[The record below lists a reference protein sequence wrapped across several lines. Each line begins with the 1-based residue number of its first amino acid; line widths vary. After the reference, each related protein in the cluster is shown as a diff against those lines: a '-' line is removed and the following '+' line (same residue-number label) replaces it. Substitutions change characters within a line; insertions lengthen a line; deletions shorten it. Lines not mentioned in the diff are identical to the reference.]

1 MNARGRPRLVSAE
14 LLAEAATGL
23 FLEQGYHHTV
33 VDEIA
38 ARAGVSRATFFNYF
52 PTKADVL
59 FAEVDRH
66 LTELEE
72 LTDQGMDTLDAVGKI
87 ARGMSRQNLPL
98 IVSQS
103 EAMDVRQDIHQV
115 GPARFERLRSLVA
128 SQFPNPL
135 DHWVLTAAIVSA
147 ALSWATG
154 KDTGS
159 SLDDAITQSIETVA
173 RGMGQLLD

>member
-1 MNARGRPRLVSAE
+1 MNTRGRPRLVSAE
-14 LLAEAATGL
+14 LLAEAATEL

-59 FAEVDRH
+59 FAEVDRY
-66 LTELEE
+66 LAELEQLVE
-72 LTDQGMDTLDAVGKI
+72 KGMDVVDGVAQI
-87 ARGMSRQNLPL
+87 AGGFSRRNLPL

-103 EAMDVRQDIHQV
+103 EAMDVRQDIRQV

-128 SQFPNPL
+128 SQYPDPL

-147 ALSWATG
+147 ALSWAAE
-154 KDTGS
+154 KDTGV
-159 SLDDAITQSIETVA
+159 SLIDAINQSIATVA